1 MSQEF
6 TAFFLRAS
14 RVATFLVPRSVRTL
28 SKSRGAKRLH
38 DGRFL
43 MVSFALVTALLLLVG
58 GISALIVNHQNNS
71 VDRFM
76 AAGDLLALLD
86 EARLAELTFTRDHST
101 ELT

>member
-1 MSQEF
+1 
-6 TAFFLRAS
+6 
-14 RVATFLVPRSVRTL
+14 
-28 SKSRGAKRLH
+28 
-38 DGRFL
+38 